1 MPHTRDAIAIPMEQ
15 REARVPWMTAATKQ
29 KATVGVIT
37 AVSTISLGAVLVL
50 WGFPWMM
57 QMVTDQQRN
66 AAEQAASDRQFTQ
79 GKLTELLER
88 SIITGEKQAAATT
101 ENSRCLETLQ
111 DSHEELCTKMD
122 RLIQIQIEAAK

>member
-1 MPHTRDAIAIPMEQ
+1 MPPRDAIAIPMDTKET
-15 REARVPWMTAATKQ
+15 RAPWMTAATKQ

-37 AVSTISLGAVLVL
+37 AVATLGVSTVLVL

-57 QMVTDQQRN
+57 QMVTEQQRN

-88 SIITGEKQAAATT
+88 SIVTGEKQASATN
-101 ENSRCLETLQ
+101 ENTRCLETLQ
-111 DSHEELCTKMD
+111 DSHEELCTKLD
-122 RLIQIQIEAAK
+122 RLIDIQTEAAK